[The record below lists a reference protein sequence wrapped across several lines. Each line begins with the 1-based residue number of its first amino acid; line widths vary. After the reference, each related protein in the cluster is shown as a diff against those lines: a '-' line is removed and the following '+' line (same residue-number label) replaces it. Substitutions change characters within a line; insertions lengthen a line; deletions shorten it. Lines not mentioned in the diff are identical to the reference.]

1 MKLSLAFSA
10 LYTAAYAA
18 TSSYIVS
25 VDQADVPSNFIETLK
40 QRVHDVGGY
49 VTHEFSLIKG
59 FTADLE
65 DNEISK
71 LQGQIKQAELKS
83 GYSVHIEK
91 DSEVHTFA
99 RHEH

>member
-1 MKLSLAFSA
+1 MKLSAIIGFISA
-10 LYTAAYAA
+10 VHAA
-18 TSSYIVS
+18 TTSYIITIE
-25 VDQADVPSNFIETLK
+25 QTDVPSSFLDSLK
-40 QRVHDVGGY
+40 EKVHDVGGY

-59 FTADLE
+59 FTAELDDTE
-65 DNEISK
+65 VSK